1 LGVVDL
7 DVVDL
12 VALVDLDVVDL
23 VVLVVLRVVNL
34 GVVDVTVWASHKHIK
49 SRFL

>member
-1 LGVVDL
+1 M

-12 VALVDLDVVDL
+12 VALVDLDIVDL

-34 GVVDVTVWASHKHIK
+34 DVVDVTVWVSYKHIK
-49 SRFL
+49 TRFL